1 MNTKMDTGSRCFA
14 PRCAAKDFPQWTKVL
29 IAASI
34 ISAPTLAEAQSGF
47 GFGPPPRI
55 YIPHNF
61 AGTNAPK
68 PAPEPPKPAQPKPE
82 APKPAVAPPE
92 AAPPVVKP
100 PATATTPAPVA
111 PVARPRTTPA
121 PLDDVKPENH
131 DVWLAADGAYLFG
144 DVLVT
149 LGKSLEKSLVA
160 GTAPEIQSIVAPR
173 QSYYYGGSLSYSYGA
188 SRNLYFDV
196 NYARGH
202 SDANAKDLDGGSMG
216 KFDTSD
222 FTVDD
227 DWIQAYVRYSFSEL
241 TVGKPYTFY
250 ARFGVS
256 YVKTELEMRADIPKL
271 GLYNQSSESTD
282 IMGNIGLGVT
292 YAFVRK
298 EHHRLG
304 ALMEMDV
311 FGGQRTQDM
320 TEKLYYQTRGVPV
333 STDDIVYG
341 GLGRLTL
348 RYEYVTGKTYSWR
361 YFVDL
366 GGQARALWVNGQEGK
381 ENMEMLYGIYGR
393 LGVKYSF

>member
-1 MNTKMDTGSRCFA
+1 MNTKMDAGSGCCA
-14 PRCAAKDFPQWTKVL
+14 PRSAAKDFPKWTKVL

-34 ISAPTLAEAQSGF
+34 ITAPALAGAQSIP

-61 AGTNAPK
+61 SGTNAPK
-68 PAPEPPKPAQPKPE
+68 RAPE
-82 APKPAVAPPE
+82 APKPPKPKPEVAKPD
-92 AAPPVVKP
+92 VKP
-100 PATATTPAPVA
+100 PEVAKPVVTTPTTVMTPAPVA
-111 PVARPRTTPA
+111 PATTPRPKPA
-121 PLDDVKPENH
+121 ALDDVKAENH
-131 DVWLAADGAYLFG
+131 DVWVAGDGAYLFG

-149 LGKSLEKSLVA
+149 LGRSLAESLG
-160 GTAPEIQSIVAPR
+160 GTAPEIQSVIAPR

-188 SRNLYFDV
+188 KRNLYFDL
-196 NYARGH
+196 NYAQGH
-202 SDANAKDLDGGSMG
+202 SDAKAKDLDGGSMG
-216 KFDTSD
+216 KFDTTD

-227 DWIQAYVRYSFSEL
+227 SWIQGYLRYSFSEL
-241 TVGKPYTFY
+241 TVGKPYTIY
-250 ARFGVS
+250 ARLGVS

-282 IMGNIGLGVT
+282 IMGNIGLGVS
-292 YAFVRK
+292 YAFLRK

-304 ALMEMDV
+304 ALVEMDV

-320 TEKLYYQTRGVPV
+320 TEKLYYQTSGTPV
-333 STDDIVYG
+333 SKDDLVYG

-361 YFVDL
+361 YFVDF
-366 GGQARALWVNGQEGK
+366 GGQARALWVNDPDGK
-381 ENMEMLYGIYGR
+381 ESMEMLYGVYGR